1 MRAWRSK
8 SWAAGL
14 LLALLLCSLAAW
26 AQTADPAKDAQPQT
40 VRPPQAETVYHGNV
54 RSKKFHRPGC
64 RYYNCKNCV
73 VRFTSR
79 AQAIQA
85 GYVPCKVCKP

>member
-1 MRAWRSK
+1 MRARRGRA
-8 SWAAGL
+8 WATGL

-26 AQTADPAKDAQPQT
+26 AQTSGALAREEAPALLTAQAAT
-40 VRPPQAETVYHGNV
+40 IYHGNV

-64 RYYNCKNCV
+64 RYYNCKNCTAE
-73 VRFTSR
+73 FTSR
-79 AQAIQA
+79 EQAIQA